1 MTNTK
6 KHIIFVLQ
14 GGGAKGPFEI
24 GVMETVEK
32 TLKLSVADIADAL
45 VCTSI
50 GAVNGSLLS
59 SKVLSAADVGKIM
72 LKKLPWIFKKRF
84 LAPPMYSRK
93 KYATLYKEYVEKVIG
108 KELKLGDID
117 KNTHFILTSTNM
129 CDGLNHF
136 IKSDDDKDKDMSVID
151 ATYTSF
157 EAPLY
162 FGQINDPATKSI
174 WLDGGCGIENL
185 PLWQAYIEAWKRGW
199 FNEGHS
205 THILSI
211 GCGAKKFW
219 IDYDE
224 GSKGGIILQTL
235 RAINYYNSI
244 ISGSLASNQS
254 AAVQVKNM
262 EALSHFQKNFTFQH
276 IDWPGAMPKKL
287 DKMDNTKARFKYYET
302 GKKAGESVDFS
313 KLLSTLA

>member
-1 MTNTK
+1 MINHT
-6 KHIIFVLQ
+6 ILVLQ

-24 GVMETVEK
+24 GVLETIEK
-32 TLKLSVADIADAL
+32 KTGKKIADLTDAI
-45 VCTSI
+45 VATSI

-59 SKVLSAADVGKIM
+59 SKIM
-72 LKKLPWIFKKRF
+72 TSEEIAKAMIKKLPWIFRKRF

-93 KYATLYKEYVEKVIG
+93 KYATLYREYVEKIAG

-117 KNTHFILTSTNM
+117 KNVHFILTSTNM

-136 IKSDDDKDKDMSVID
+136 IKSDDEKDKDMNVID
-151 ATYTSF
+151 ATYRSF
-157 EAPLY
+157 AAPLY
-162 FGQINDPATKSI
+162 FGQINDPKTKSI

-219 IDYDE
+219 IDYDK
-224 GSKGGIILQTL
+224 GSKGGILLQTI

-244 ISGSLASNQS
+244 INGSLAGNQA

-262 EALSHFQKNFTFQH
+262 EALSNFQKNFSFQH
-276 IDWPGAMPKKL
+276 IDWPGAMSKKL
-287 DKMDNTKARFKYYET
+287 DKMDNTKDRRVYYET
-302 GKKAGESVDFS
+302 GKKAGEAVDLS
-313 KLLSTLA
+313 KFQ